1 MDTSW
6 HFREQSQCMWLN
18 FREKEKNKSTLK
30 RIWKRDIHSLL
41 GLLGK
46 HFWPCAWGKSSAPKT
61 CCWKNHEQFLA
72 KDAQGSASW
81 DKFETDKSLSIS
93 QQAELETPQIFSE
106 GFFRSFLDVN
116 IEMGICNP
124 LLADMALVVA
134 FYQRQPHCLENEVN

>member
-1 MDTSW
+1 M
-6 HFREQSQCMWLN
+6 
-18 FREKEKNKSTLK
+18 
-30 RIWKRDIHSLL
+30 
-41 GLLGK
+41 
-46 HFWPCAWGKSSAPKT
+46 
-61 CCWKNHEQFLA
+61 A

-81 DKFETDKSLSIS
+81 DKVETDKSLSIS